1 MSIQD
6 KPDFVTI
13 RLLLDCISC
22 NIYPMSSNNHQHT
35 SHPKCRNKMLK
46 IAEKKK
52 NLTSI
57 NHTLTC
63 LEDQMKKD
71 MENENK

>member
-1 MSIQD
+1 
-6 KPDFVTI
+6 
-13 RLLLDCISC
+13 
-22 NIYPMSSNNHQHT
+22 MSSNNHQHT
-35 SHPKCRNKMLK
+35 SLPKCRNKMLK
-46 IAEKKK
+46 IAEKKT